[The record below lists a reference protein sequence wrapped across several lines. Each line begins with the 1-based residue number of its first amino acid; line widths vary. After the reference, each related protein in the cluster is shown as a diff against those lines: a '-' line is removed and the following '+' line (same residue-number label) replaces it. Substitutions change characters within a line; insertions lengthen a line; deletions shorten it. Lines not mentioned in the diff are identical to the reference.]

1 MPLRCPILYRSTFQT
16 GDPAPGVP
24 AEPPR
29 PQWYAPREGVT
40 FGWAAPPIFA
50 APYPLH
56 MSSKPFSIGTV
67 GLGLSELE
75 SLLASGAPIALAKE
89 ARAAVER
96 SHAYLR
102 DRLKKSDA
110 PIYGVNTGFG
120 SLYDKSIKKKDLAQ
134 LQKNLVM
141 SHACGSGDPVPAE
154 IVRAM
159 LVLKVQNMAFGHSAV
174 ALTTVQRLIDMYN
187 ADVLPVVY
195 ERGSLGASGD
205 LAPLAHLSLPLLG
218 LGEVVMDGK
227 RMPSAQALKKQGW
240 KPLELGPKEGLALL
254 NGTQFMNAYAALLT
268 LRADRL
274 ARFADHIAALSLDA
288 FDGRIE
294 PFHPSVHAIR
304 PHPGQAVTAAN
315 IRELLKGSKL
325 IDRTKAHVQDPY
337 SFRCIPQVHG
347 ASRDAM
353 AYVQRVVEREL
364 EAVTDNPTV
373 FDDEDLI
380 ISAGNF
386 HGQPLAL
393 ALDFLAIAVAELGS
407 ISERRT
413 YKLISG
419 QRGLPA
425 FLVAE
430 PGLNSGF
437 MIPQYTAA
445 SLVSANKQ
453 RCMPNSVDTIDSS
466 NGQEDHVSMGAA
478 AAIKTWQVVEDVERI
493 LAIELF
499 TAAQALD
506 FRRPAKSST
515 ILESLHAAFREH
527 VDFVRTD
534 VVMHDRMEAA
544 LAFVRTAEL

>member
-1 MPLRCPILYRSTFQT
+1 M
-16 GDPAPGVP
+16 
-24 AEPPR
+24 
-29 PQWYAPREGVT
+29 
-40 FGWAAPPIFA
+40 
-50 APYPLH
+50 
-56 MSSKPFSIGTV
+56 SKPHLIGTV
-67 GLGLSELE
+67 GLELRELE
-75 SLLASGAPIALAKE
+75 HILDSRTPIALGAD
-89 ARAAVER
+89 ALAAVKR
-96 SHAYLR
+96 SHAYLL

-120 SLYDKSIKKKDLAQ
+120 ALHNTSIAKKDLAQ

-141 SHACGSGDPVPAE
+141 SHACGSGDPVPTG

-174 ALTTVQRLIDMYN
+174 APATVQRLIDMYN

-205 LAPLAHLSLPLLG
+205 LAPLAHLSLPLIG
-218 LGEVVMDGK
+218 LGEVMVAGK
-227 RMPSAQALKKQGW
+227 RMPSAQALKKFGW

-254 NGTQFMNAYAALLT
+254 NGTQFMNAYASLLT
-268 LRADRL
+268 LKATRL
-274 ARFADHIAALSLDA
+274 AHLADVIAAMSLDA
-288 FDGRIE
+288 YDGRIE
-294 PFHPSVHAIR
+294 PFHASVHAVR
-304 PHPGQAVTAAN
+304 PHPGQAVVAGHM
-315 IRELLKGSKL
+315 RDLVKGSAL
-325 IDRTKAHVQDPY
+325 IERKKEHVQDPY

-347 ASRDAM
+347 ASRDAI
-353 AYVQRVVEREL
+353 AYVERVVECEL
-364 EAVTDNPTV
+364 ESVTDNPTV
-373 FDDEDLI
+373 FDDEDLV

-413 YKLISG
+413 YKLVGG

-425 FLVAE
+425 FLVAK

-437 MIPQYTAA
+437 MIPHYTAA

-478 AAIKTWQVVEDVERI
+478 AAIKTWQVVQDVERI

-499 TAAQALD
+499 TAAQALE
-506 FRRPAKSST
+506 FRRPARSSAR
-515 ILESLHAAFREH
+515 IGSLHAALRER
-527 VDFVRTD
+527 VPFVKED
-534 VVMHDRMEAA
+534 VVMHDLMEAS
-544 LAFVRTAEL
+544 LAFLQSLPIS

>member
-1 MPLRCPILYRSTFQT
+1 MTTHP
-16 GDPAPGVP
+16 
-24 AEPPR
+24 
-29 PQWYAPREGVT
+29 
-40 FGWAAPPIFA
+40 
-50 APYPLH
+50 
-56 MSSKPFSIGTV
+56 IGTI
-67 GLGLSELE
+67 GLDLAELGHILSARK
-75 SLLASGAPIALAKE
+75 SIALSPTAKD
-89 ARAAVER
+89 AVR
-96 SHAYLR
+96 QSHAYLR
-102 DRLKKSDA
+102 DRLKQSDA

-120 SLYDKSIKKKDLAQ
+120 ALYDRSIGKEQLAQ

-141 SHACGSGDPVPAE
+141 SHACGSGEPVPAE

-159 LVLKVQNMAFGHSAV
+159 LLLKVQNMAFGHSAV
-174 ALTTVQRLIDMYN
+174 APATVQRLVDMFN
-187 ADVLPVVY
+187 ADMLPVVY

-218 LGEVVMDGK
+218 LGEVVLEGK
-227 RMPSAQALKKQGW
+227 RMKSAAALKKLGW

-268 LRADRL
+268 LKANRL
-274 ARFADHIAALSLDA
+274 AQLADIIAAISLDA
-288 FDGRIE
+288 YDGRTE
-294 PFHPSVHAIR
+294 PFHASVHAVR
-304 PHPGQAVTAAN
+304 PHPGQAVVAGHM
-315 IRELLKGSKL
+315 RSLLKGSKL
-325 IDRTKAHVQDPY
+325 ATRSKVHVQDPY

-347 ASRDAM
+347 ASRDAI
-353 AYVQRVVEREL
+353 AYVERVVEREL
-364 EAVTDNPTV
+364 ESVTDNPTV
-373 FDDEDLI
+373 FDDEDLV

-407 ISERRT
+407 ISERRS

-425 FLVAE
+425 FLVAD

-478 AAIKTWQVVEDVERI
+478 AALKTWQVVHDVERI

-499 TAAQALD
+499 SAAQALE
-506 FRRPAKSST
+506 FRRPLRSSVR
-515 ILESLHAAFREH
+515 LESFVAAFRER
-527 VDFVRTD
+527 VPFIQQD
-534 VVMHDRMEAA
+534 VVMHEPMEAA
-544 LAFVRTAEL
+544 LDFLRVVEVE

>member
-1 MPLRCPILYRSTFQT
+1 MSGTNTQRSMNRH
-16 GDPAPGVP
+16 P
-24 AEPPR
+24 
-29 PQWYAPREGVT
+29 
-40 FGWAAPPIFA
+40 
-50 APYPLH
+50 
-56 MSSKPFSIGTV
+56 IGTV
-67 GLGLSELE
+67 GLEVSELAHILHSGTPIGLSTD
-75 SLLASGAPIALAKE
+75 AV
-89 ARAAVER
+89 AAIKR
-96 SHAYLR
+96 SHAYLS

-120 SLYDKSIKKKDLAQ
+120 SLYDKSIAKKDLAQ
-134 LQKNLVM
+134 LQQNLVM
-141 SHACGSGDPVPAE
+141 SHACGSGEPVPSE

-174 ALTTVQRLIDMYN
+174 APATVQRLVDMYN
-187 ADVLPVVY
+187 ADMLPVVY

-218 LGEVVMDGK
+218 LGEVMLAGR
-227 RMPSAQALKKQGW
+227 RMTSAQALKKLGW

-254 NGTQFMNAYAALLT
+254 NGTQFMNAYASLLT
-268 LRADRL
+268 LKATRL
-274 ARFADHIAALSLDA
+274 AQLADIIGAISLEA
-288 FDGRIE
+288 YDGRIE
-294 PFHPSVHAIR
+294 PFHPAVHAVR
-304 PHPGQAVTAAN
+304 PHPGQAVVAGHF
-315 IRELLKGSKL
+315 RELLKGSEL
-325 IDRTKAHVQDPY
+325 IERKKAHVQDPY

-347 ASRDAM
+347 ASRDAI
-353 AYVQRVVEREL
+353 AYVERVVEREL
-364 EAVTDNPTV
+364 ESVTDNPTV
-373 FDDEDLI
+373 FDDDELI

-393 ALDFLAIAVAELGS
+393 ALDFLAIALAELGS
-407 ISERRT
+407 ISERRI
-413 YKLISG
+413 YKLIGG

-478 AAIKTWQVVEDVERI
+478 AAIKTWQVAADVERI

-499 TAAQALD
+499 TAAQALE
-506 FRRPAKSST
+506 FRRPLRSSAK
-515 ILESLHAAFREH
+515 LESLVAAFREQ
-527 VDFVRTD
+527 VPFVRTD
-534 VVMHDRMEAA
+534 VVMHEPMEAA
-544 LAFVRTAEL
+544 LAFVRSCPLE

>member
-1 MPLRCPILYRSTFQT
+1 MKSRSTT
-16 GDPAPGVP
+16 G
-24 AEPPR
+24 
-29 PQWYAPREGVT
+29 T
-40 FGWAAPPIFA
+40 C
-50 APYPLH
+50 L
-56 MSSKPFSIGTV
+56 IGTV
-67 GLGLSELE
+67 GLKLDELDVIV
-75 SLLASGAPIALAKE
+75 SRRRPIALAKD
-89 ARAAVER
+89 AVAAVKR
-96 SHAYLR
+96 SHAYLS
-102 DRLKKSDA
+102 DRLRKSDA

-120 SLYDKSIKKKDLAQ
+120 SLYDKSIAKQDLAQ
-134 LQKNLVM
+134 LQRNLVM
-141 SHACGSGDPVPAE
+141 SHACGSGEPVPDE

-174 ALTTVQRLIDMYN
+174 ALATVQRLIDMHN

-205 LAPLAHLSLPLLG
+205 LAPLAHLGLPLLG
-218 LGEVVMDGK
+218 LGEVVWKGK
-227 RMPSAQALKKQGW
+227 RMPSAKALKALGW

-254 NGTQFMNAYAALLT
+254 NGTQFMNSYAALLA
-268 LRADRL
+268 LKAARL
-274 ARFADHIAALSLDA
+274 ADLADLIAAVSLDA

-294 PFHPSVHAIR
+294 PFHASVHAVR
-304 PHPGQAVTAAN
+304 PHPGQAVVAG
-315 IRELLKGSKL
+315 RMRRLLEGSQL
-325 IDRTKAHVQDPY
+325 ILRRKAHVQDPY

-347 ASRDAM
+347 ASRDAL
-353 AYVQRVVEREL
+353 AYVERVVEREL

-373 FDDEDLI
+373 FDDDDLV

-393 ALDFLAIAVAELGS
+393 ALDFLAIAAAELGS
-407 ISERRT
+407 ISERRL

-437 MIPQYTAA
+437 MIAQYTAA

-478 AAIKTWQVVEDVERI
+478 AAVKAWAVVQDVERI

-499 TAAQALD
+499 AAAQALE
-506 FRRPAKSST
+506 FRRPARSSEVV
-515 ILESLHAAFREH
+515 ESFVADLRRQVRFLK
-527 VDFVRTD
+527 VDG
-534 VVMHDRMEAA
+534 VMHDHMEAA
-544 LAFVRTAEL
+544 LAFVRTCDVG

>member
-1 MPLRCPILYRSTFQT
+1 M
-16 GDPAPGVP
+16 
-24 AEPPR
+24 
-29 PQWYAPREGVT
+29 
-40 FGWAAPPIFA
+40 
-50 APYPLH
+50 
-56 MSSKPFSIGTV
+56 SKPHLIGTV
-67 GLGLSELE
+67 GLELRELE
-75 SLLASGAPIALAKE
+75 HILDSRTPIALGAD
-89 ARAAVER
+89 ALAAVKR
-96 SHAYLR
+96 SHAYLL

-120 SLYDKSIKKKDLAQ
+120 ALHNTSIAKKDLAQ

-141 SHACGSGDPVPAE
+141 SHACGSGDPVPAD

-174 ALTTVQRLIDMYN
+174 APATVQRLIDMYN

-218 LGEVVMDGK
+218 LGEVIVAGK
-227 RMPSAQALKKQGW
+227 RMSSAQALKKFGW

-254 NGTQFMNAYAALLT
+254 NGTQFMNAYASLLT
-268 LRADRL
+268 LKATRL
-274 ARFADHIAALSLDA
+274 AHLADVIAAMSLDA
-288 FDGRIE
+288 YDGRIE
-294 PFHPSVHAIR
+294 PFHASVHAVR
-304 PHPGQAVTAAN
+304 PHPGQAVVAGHM
-315 IRELLKGSKL
+315 RDLLKGSAL
-325 IDRTKAHVQDPY
+325 IERKKEHVQDPY

-347 ASRDAM
+347 ASRDAI
-353 AYVQRVVEREL
+353 AYVERVVECEL
-364 EAVTDNPTV
+364 ESVTDNPTV
-373 FDDEDLI
+373 FDDEDLV

-413 YKLISG
+413 YKLVGG

-425 FLVAE
+425 FLVAK

-437 MIPQYTAA
+437 MIPHYTAA

-478 AAIKTWQVVEDVERI
+478 AAIKTWQVVQDVERI

-499 TAAQALD
+499 TAAQALE
-506 FRRPAKSST
+506 FRRPARSSAR
-515 ILESLHAAFREH
+515 IGSLHAALRER
-527 VDFVRTD
+527 VPFVKED
-534 VVMHDRMEAA
+534 VVMHDLMEAS
-544 LAFVRTAEL
+544 LAFLQSLPIS

>member
-1 MPLRCPILYRSTFQT
+1 MTT
-16 GDPAPGVP
+16 H
-24 AEPPR
+24 
-29 PQWYAPREGVT
+29 T
-40 FGWAAPPIFA
+40 
-50 APYPLH
+50 
-56 MSSKPFSIGTV
+56 IGTV
-67 GLGLSELE
+67 GLELTE
-75 SLLASGAPIALAKE
+75 LQHILDSGAPIGLAPD
-89 ARAAVER
+89 AVKAVKR
-96 SHAYLR
+96 SHAYLA

-120 SLYDKSIKKKDLAQ
+120 SLYDKSIAKKDLMQ

-141 SHACGSGDPVPAE
+141 SHACGSGDPVPME

-159 LVLKVQNMAFGHSAV
+159 LILKVQNMAFGHSAV
-174 ALTTVQRLIDMYN
+174 APATVQRLIDMYN

-218 LGEVVMDGK
+218 LGEVVVAGK
-227 RMPSAQALKKQGW
+227 RMPSAQALKKLGW

-254 NGTQFMNAYAALLT
+254 NGTQFMNAYASLLT
-268 LRADRL
+268 LKATRL
-274 ARFADHIAALSLDA
+274 AQLADVIAAVSLDGY
-288 FDGRIE
+288 DGRVE
-294 PFHPSVHAIR
+294 PFHASVHAVR
-304 PHPGQAVTAAN
+304 PHPGQAVVAA
-315 IRELLKGSKL
+315 RMRDLMKGSAIGKQ
-325 IDRTKAHVQDPY
+325 KKSHVQDPY

-347 ASRDAM
+347 ASRDAI
-353 AYVQRVVEREL
+353 AYVEGVVEREL
-364 EAVTDNPTV
+364 ESVTDNPTV
-373 FDDEDLI
+373 FDDEDLVV
-380 ISAGNF
+380 SAGNF

-393 ALDFLAIAVAELGS
+393 ALDFLAIATAEIGS

-413 YKLISG
+413 YKLIGG

-437 MIPQYTAA
+437 MIPQYTSA

-478 AAIKTWQVVEDVERI
+478 AAIKTWSVVQDVERI

-499 TAAQALD
+499 TAAQALE
-506 FRRPAKSST
+506 FRRPLRSSNKV
-515 ILESLHAAFREH
+515 ESFVSAFRERVPFVK
-527 VDFVRTD
+527 VDT
-534 VVMHDRMEAA
+534 VMHDHMEAA
-544 LAFVRTAEL
+544 LAFVREVPVL

>member
-1 MPLRCPILYRSTFQT
+1 M
-16 GDPAPGVP
+16 
-24 AEPPR
+24 
-29 PQWYAPREGVT
+29 
-40 FGWAAPPIFA
+40 
-50 APYPLH
+50 
-56 MSSKPFSIGTV
+56 SKPHLIGTV
-67 GLGLSELE
+67 GLELRELE
-75 SLLASGAPIALAKE
+75 HILDSRTPIALGAD
-89 ARAAVER
+89 ALAAVKR
-96 SHAYLR
+96 SHAYLL

-120 SLYDKSIKKKDLAQ
+120 ALHNTSIAKKDLAQ

-141 SHACGSGDPVPAE
+141 SHACGSGDPVPTG

-174 ALTTVQRLIDMYN
+174 APATVQRLIDMYN

-205 LAPLAHLSLPLLG
+205 LAPLAHLSLPLIG
-218 LGEVVMDGK
+218 LGEVMVAGK
-227 RMPSAQALKKQGW
+227 RMPSAQALKKFGW

-254 NGTQFMNAYAALLT
+254 NGTQFMNAYASLLT
-268 LRADRL
+268 LKATRL
-274 ARFADHIAALSLDA
+274 AHLADVIAAMSLDA
-288 FDGRIE
+288 YDGRIE
-294 PFHPSVHAIR
+294 PFHASVHAVR
-304 PHPGQAVTAAN
+304 PHPGQAVVAGHM
-315 IRELLKGSKL
+315 RDLLKGSAL
-325 IDRTKAHVQDPY
+325 IERKKEHVQDPY

-347 ASRDAM
+347 ASRDAI
-353 AYVQRVVEREL
+353 AYVERVVECEL
-364 EAVTDNPTV
+364 ESVTDNPTV
-373 FDDEDLI
+373 FDDEDLV

-413 YKLISG
+413 YKLVGG

-425 FLVAE
+425 FLVAK

-437 MIPQYTAA
+437 MIPHYTAA

-478 AAIKTWQVVEDVERI
+478 AAIKTWQVVQDVERI

-499 TAAQALD
+499 TAAQALE
-506 FRRPAKSST
+506 FRRPARSSAR
-515 ILESLHAAFREH
+515 IGSLHAALRER
-527 VDFVRTD
+527 VPFVKED
-534 VVMHDRMEAA
+534 VVMHDLMEAS
-544 LAFVRTAEL
+544 LAFLQSLPIS

>member
-1 MPLRCPILYRSTFQT
+1 MKSQRTTT
-16 GDPAPGVP
+16 GMHV
-24 AEPPR
+24 
-29 PQWYAPREGVT
+29 
-40 FGWAAPPIFA
+40 
-50 APYPLH
+50 
-56 MSSKPFSIGTV
+56 IGTV
-67 GLGLSELE
+67 GIKLDELDVIV
-75 SLLASGAPIALAKE
+75 SQRRPIALAKD
-89 ARAAVER
+89 AVAAVKR
-96 SHAYLR
+96 SHAYLT

-120 SLYDKSIKKKDLAQ
+120 SLYDRSIAKKDLAQ

-141 SHACGSGDPVPAE
+141 SHACGSGEPVPAE

-174 ALTTVQRLIDMYN
+174 ALATVQRFIDMHN

-218 LGEVVMDGK
+218 LGEVVWKGQ
-227 RMPSAQALKKQGW
+227 RMPSAKALKALGW

-254 NGTQFMNAYAALLT
+254 NGTQFMNGYAALLS
-268 LRADRL
+268 LRMARL
-274 ARFADHIAALSLDA
+274 ADLADLIAAVSLDA
-288 FDGRIE
+288 FDGRLE
-294 PFHPSVHAIR
+294 PFHPSVHAVR
-304 PHPGQAVTAAN
+304 PHPGQAAVAGRMRA
-315 IRELLKGSKL
+315 LLAGSQL
-325 IDRTKAHVQDPY
+325 IARPKAHVQDPY

-347 ASRDAM
+347 ASRDAL
-353 AYVQRVVEREL
+353 AYVERVVEREL

-373 FDDEDLI
+373 FDDEDLV

-393 ALDFLAIAVAELGS
+393 ALDFLAIAAAELGS
-407 ISERRT
+407 ISERRI

-425 FLVAE
+425 FLVAQ

-478 AAIKTWQVVEDVERI
+478 AAIKAWQVVDDVERI

-499 TAAQALD
+499 AAAQALE
-506 FRRPAKSST
+506 FRRPAKSSKAV
-515 ILESLHAAFREH
+515 EAFVAGFRRQVPFLK
-527 VDFVRTD
+527 VDG
-534 VVMHDRMEAA
+534 VMHDHMEAA
-544 LAFVRTAEL
+544 LAFVRTYDEG